1 MSDIDSKHSD
11 VSAMPTY
18 AFCPVISALE
28 VIGERWVILILRDL
42 LRNPSRRF
50 QDLQDSLKG
59 CAPSTLSTRLK
70 SLEANGLIER
80 RLYEQ
85 HPPRL
90 EYLLTT
96 KGREVGP
103 VVASLR
109 DWGCASR
116 SRMRRSKLRGHA
128 SSSSSHRTSMKQPST
143 LTVQR
148 DGMVCDVHGFPRPQR
163 QKIEV

>member
-1 MSDIDSKHSD
+1 MGEAREEPAGGLRAGRFPVLCTLVRLPTMSDSNAQKPDAP
-11 VSAMPTY
+11 AMPTF
-18 AFCPVISALE
+18 AFCPVITALE

-42 LRNPSRRF
+42 LRNPTRRF

-70 SLEANGLIER
+70 SLEAHGLIER
-80 RLYEQ
+80 RQYEQ

-90 EYLLTT
+90 EYLLTA

-109 DWGCASR
+109 DWG
-116 SRMRRSKLRGHA
+116 LRLQA
-128 SSSSSHRTSMKQPST
+128 LDP
-143 LTVQR
+143 
-148 DGMVCDVHGFPRPQR
+148 PP
-163 QKIEV
+163 

>member
-1 MSDIDSKHSD
+1 MSDINAKQPDI
-11 VSAMPTY
+11 SAMPTY
-18 AFCPVISALE
+18 ALCPVITALE

-50 QDLQDSLKG
+50 QDLQDSLQG

-90 EYLLTT
+90 EYLLTA

-109 DWGCASR
+109 DWG
-116 SRMRRSKLRGHA
+116 LRL
-128 SSSSSHRTSMKQPST
+128 QEQDP
-143 LTVQR
+143 
-148 DGMVCDVHGFPRPQR
+148 PQ
-163 QKIEV
+163 

>member
-1 MSDIDSKHSD
+1 MSDIPGKKTDFK
-11 VSAMPTY
+11 AMPTY
-18 AFCPVISALE
+18 AFCPVITALE

-42 LRNPSRRF
+42 LRNPTRRF

-70 SLEANGLIER
+70 ALEAHGLIER

-90 EYLLTT
+90 EYLLTV
-96 KGREVGP
+96 KGRAVGP

-109 DWGCASR
+109 DWGLQLQAEDPD
-116 SRMRRSKLRGHA
+116 
-128 SSSSSHRTSMKQPST
+128 SHSP
-143 LTVQR
+143 L
-148 DGMVCDVHGFPRPQR
+148 
-163 QKIEV
+163 

>member
-1 MSDIDSKHSD
+1 MGAFQCRIPLLDSRPMSDIPSKKTD
-11 VSAMPTY
+11 FKAMPTY
-18 AFCPVISALE
+18 AFCPVITALE

-42 LRNPSRRF
+42 LRNPTRRF

-70 SLEANGLIER
+70 ALEAHGLIER

-90 EYLLTT
+90 EYLLTV
-96 KGREVGP
+96 KGRAVGP

-109 DWGCASR
+109 DWGLQLQAEDPDLQSP
-116 SRMRRSKLRGHA
+116 L
-128 SSSSSHRTSMKQPST
+128 
-143 LTVQR
+143 
-148 DGMVCDVHGFPRPQR
+148 
-163 QKIEV
+163 

>member
-1 MSDIDSKHSD
+1 MTVGLDQKGVAAHSASIFNGRQMRCFQVLYGLVRLLGMSDTTPERLDPLAI
-11 VSAMPTY
+11 Y
-18 AFCPVISALE
+18 AFCPVITALE
-28 VIGERWVILILRDL
+28 MIGERWVILILRDL

-70 SLEANGLIER
+70 ALEANGLIER

-109 DWGCASR
+109 DWG
-116 SRMRRSKLRGHA
+116 LRL
-128 SSSSSHRTSMKQPST
+128 QEQDP
-143 LTVQR
+143 
-148 DGMVCDVHGFPRPQR
+148 PR
-163 QKIEV
+163 

>member
-1 MSDIDSKHSD
+1 MGLFSHYPVQFPLARLRPMSDIDSKHSD

-109 DWGCASR
+109 DWG
-116 SRMRRSKLRGHA
+116 LRLQEQDA
-128 SSSSSHRTSMKQPST
+128 
-143 LTVQR
+143 
-148 DGMVCDVHGFPRPQR
+148 PQ
-163 QKIEV
+163 

>member
-1 MSDIDSKHSD
+1 MSDSKPERPE
-11 VSAMPTY
+11 AFPTY
-18 AFCPVISALE
+18 AFCPVITALE

-90 EYLLTT
+90 EYLLTA

-109 DWGCASR
+109 DWG
-116 SRMRRSKLRGHA
+116 LRL
-128 SSSSSHRTSMKQPST
+128 QEQDP
-143 LTVQR
+143 
-148 DGMVCDVHGFPRPQR
+148 PR
-163 QKIEV
+163 